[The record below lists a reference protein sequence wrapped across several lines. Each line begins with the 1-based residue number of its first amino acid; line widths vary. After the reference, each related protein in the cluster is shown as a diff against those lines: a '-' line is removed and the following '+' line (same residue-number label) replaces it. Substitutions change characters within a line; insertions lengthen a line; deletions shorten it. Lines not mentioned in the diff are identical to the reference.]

1 MNKNTALIY
10 AMIVVIIS
18 ANNLDVLNTNS
29 VTKTECKLNEYLTP
43 SGCWTACS
51 SP

>member
-18 ANNLDVLNTNS
+18 ANNLGVLNTNS
-29 VTKTECKLNEYLTP
+29 VTKTECKLNEYLIP